1 MGDSEKKAVD
11 ETRKLNDQL
20 KKTGQEGSE
29 SAKKVGNEM
38 NNITS
43 LAKSGAGLL
52 AGFFAVSSLVAF
64 KDRLVETTIK
74 FEGYSKAIQ
83 FGSGSAEN
91 FAKNQQ
97 FLNDL
102 IQKYGLG
109 LASTTE
115 AYKSFFNASTLAGQS
130 QAETNRQFE
139 AVTKAGTVLKLTTDQ
154 MQGAFLALG
163 QMMSKGTVQAEE
175 LRGQLGE
182 RIPGAFSIMAKAL
195 NVNERQ
201 LNKMLEQGQVLS
213 KDALPKFAAELEKT
227 FGKDAEKNLNGLVNA
242 QNRFNSSIDGL
253 VLAIGTR
260 LEPFLRG
267 SYELAA
273 GIANQLKRLYDPLGA
288 SFEKGAQAGKKASEE
303 ALKIAIVNQN
313 AKLRGLQREFDL
325 QSILFSLDG
334 KMSALEQ
341 VELDKTTRKYE
352 LEKKFRDG
360 LMVNL
365 TRFQEEKK
373 IKEEIVDLSEV
384 QLKALK
390 EQYDA
395 KLKLLDIEK
404 RISDINIEVTTERE
418 DERTLKLLEN
428 AENFGKQ
435 KLVIDKKYA
444 ALGVVAAQDNAKLQT
459 AIVKKQGNDVK
470 VELKKQ
476 RDGFRDAEEK
486 YDEEQFKAGKKSLI
500 ARGKFEEE
508 SQKVVYSEKLKA
520 IERNKFLNEI
530 DINNEISSESVKN
543 EKLILNEIA
552 ANEDIIKANEE
563 AANAGVKSALDAN
576 DKILADN
583 AELYRKLKLLRKKD
597 LDDQKK
603 KDAEKAAITQASIDL
618 AAQTTNNLFN
628 LQSQYAAN
636 DFARKQKQFDEEV
649 RLADGNVQK
658 LTEIE
663 ERRRAAEKEYREK
676 EFRANQAQAIAN
688 VIFNTAPIIAQ
699 YLAKVVTAPLAII
712 AAAAATA
719 QIGFILAQPVPEF
732 AEGTKGKAFKGK
744 AIVGEKGTELV
755 TTLSGKQYYTPPT
768 ATLAQF
774 DEPVHITPNHLLG
787 LNDKYLSSQY
797 FNNSSKKDTSGMQIV
812 TELGEIKRELRSLP
826 VAAIS
831 LDEKG
836 FMKKVRTPNRSTTIL
851 NNRFKN

>member
-1 MGDSEKKAVD
+1 LSTLSQNNIVVNYVLNDDQVNKAKTAYDKLTDAEKKAVD

-52 AGFFAVSSLVAF
+52 AGFFAVGSLVAF
-64 KDRLVETTIK
+64 KDRLIETTIK

-213 KDALPKFAAELEKT
+213 RDALPKFAAELEKT
-227 FGKDAEKNLNGLVNA
+227 FGKDAEKNLNGMVNS
-242 QNRFNSSIDGL
+242 QNRFNNSIDQL
-253 VLAIGTR
+253 VLAIGTK
-260 LEPFLRG
+260 LQPFLQG
-267 SYELAA
+267 AYDLAA
-273 GIANQLKRLYDPLGA
+273 GIATQLAGIGQAAKKETTENIALKKTESDIAKKILDISIQQGVFIERKRA
-288 SFEKGAQAGKKASEE
+288 ASELLLE
-303 ALKIAIVNQN
+303 IDTKIKKQQDISIDARISKDQIALK
-313 AKLRGLQREFDL
+313 K
-325 QSILFSLDG
+325 S
-334 KMSALEQ
+334 
-341 VELDKTTRKYE
+341 
-352 LEKKFRDG
+352 
-360 LMVNL
+360 
-365 TRFQEEKK
+365 EEKLAILYAEEK
-373 IKEEIVDLSEV
+373 LLTQIAGVEIKNLKAKEPLTDAE
-384 QLKALK
+384 LKALK
-390 EQYDA
+390 AQYDA
-395 KLKLLDIEK
+395 RLGLLALEKQERELRGKLANDPNAGLTAELKFLEDKLALQEQFAAKGVKISQTEITITKEQQAIAKKDYEAALMQNYKDTTDNEDAKEKAKKASMDRTLEMTKDYAKFSKDISDKSTQDEINNIEK
-404 RISDINIEVTTERE
+404 TARIR
-418 DERTLKLLEN
+418 
-428 AENFGKQ
+428 
-435 KLVIDKKYA
+435 
-444 ALGVVAAQDNAKLQT
+444 
-459 AIVKKQGNDVK
+459 
-470 VELKKQ
+470 
-476 RDGFRDAEEK
+476 RDAEEARAK
-486 YDEEQFKAGKKSLI
+486 YE
-500 ARGKFEEE
+500 
-508 SQKVVYSEKLKA
+508 
-520 IERNKFLNEI
+520 
-530 DINNEISSESVKN
+530 
-543 EKLILNEIA
+543 
-552 ANEDIIKANEE
+552 
-563 AANAGVKSALDAN
+563 
-576 DKILADN
+576 
-583 AELYRKLKLLRKKD
+583 
-597 LDDQKK
+597 KK
-603 KDAEKAAITQASIDL
+603 KDDERNDIIQASFDL
-618 AAQTTNNLFN
+618 AADTTNNLFN

-712 AAAAATA
+712 AAGAATA

-797 FNNSSKKDTSGMQIV
+797 FNTSSKTDSSGMQIV
-812 TELGEIKRELRSLP
+812 TKLEAIENGLKNMP

>member
-1 MGDSEKKAVD
+1 MSTLSQNNIVVNYVLNDDQVNKAKTAYDKLTDAEKKAVD

-52 AGFFAVSSLVAF
+52 AGFFAVSSIQAF
-64 KDRLVETTIK
+64 GKSVFNVTAEFEKMQAVLKNTLGSNSAAMLSMETIK
-74 FEGYSKAIQ
+74 
-83 FGSGSAEN
+83 N
-91 FAKNQQ
+91 FAKTTPFSVQELTASFVKLANQGFKPNIDQ
-97 FLNDL
+97 MKRLGDLASSTGKTFDQLTEAIIDAQVGEFERLKEFGVRAQKQGDLVKFTFKGVETQTQFTNQAIREYILSLGDLNGVSGASAAISETLGGKVNNLGDAWDNFLNKIGTL
-102 IQKYGLG
+102 LKPVL
-109 LASTTE
+109 TE
-115 AYKSFFNASTLAGQS
+115 ALTVT
-130 QAETNRQFE
+130 AEFMDGINNLFGKGKTDAERF
-139 AVTKAGTVLKLTTDQ
+139 AGTELQTYKAYQKSVINLTDDQLIAFVSKQKESLNTAQKDFIKYSKEANKL
-154 MQGAFLALG
+154 G
-163 QMMSKGTVQAEE
+163 
-175 LRGQLGE
+175 
-182 RIPGAFSIMAKAL
+182 KATR
-195 NVNERQ
+195 E
-201 LNKMLEQGQVLS
+201 
-213 KDALPKFAAELEKT
+213 AAELG
-227 FGKDAEKNLNGLVNA
+227 FGSKEIADAA
-242 QNRFNSSIDGL
+242 
-253 VLAIGTR
+253 
-260 LEPFLRG
+260 
-267 SYELAA
+267 
-273 GIANQLKRLYDPLGA
+273 
-288 SFEKGAQAGKKASEE
+288 KASE
-303 ALKIAIVNQN
+303 AANQDIAAAKGRIAAAEEQI
-313 AKLRGLQREFDL
+313 KLREIATASVTQ
-325 QSILFSLDG
+325 QKVSLSD
-334 KMSALEQ
+334 AE
-341 VELDKTTRKYE
+341 
-352 LEKKFRDG
+352 
-360 LMVNL
+360 
-365 TRFQEEKK
+365 
-373 IKEEIVDLSEV
+373 
-384 QLKALK
+384 LKALK

-404 RISDINIEVTTERE
+404 RIADINIEVTTERE
-418 DERTLKLLEN
+418 DERTIKLLEN

-444 ALGVVAAQDNAKLQT
+444 ALGVVAAQDDAKLQT
-459 AIVKKQGNDVK
+459 AIVKKQENDIT
-470 VELKKQ
+470 VEIKKQ
-476 RDGFRDAEEK
+476 REEREKARADYEKKLADDEADSAKKLLKIRNDAEDARAEHEMKSIKDLEKVRRDAEEARAK
-486 YDEEQFKAGKKSLI
+486 YEKKLEQDKQELI
-500 ARGKFEEE
+500 
-508 SQKVVYSEKLKA
+508 
-520 IERNKFLNEI
+520 
-530 DINNEISSESVKN
+530 
-543 EKLILNEIA
+543 
-552 ANEDIIKANEE
+552 
-563 AANAGVKSALDAN
+563 
-576 DKILADN
+576 
-583 AELYRKLKLLRKKD
+583 
-597 LDDQKK
+597 
-603 KDAEKAAITQASIDL
+603 QASFDL
-618 AAQTTNNLFN
+618 AADTTNALFD

-797 FNNSSKKDTSGMQIV
+797 FNNSGKKDTSGMQIV
-812 TELGEIKRELRSLP
+812 TKLEAIENGLKNMP

>member
-1 MGDSEKKAVD
+1 
-11 ETRKLNDQL
+11 
-20 KKTGQEGSE
+20 
-29 SAKKVGNEM
+29 
-38 NNITS
+38 
-43 LAKSGAGLL
+43 
-52 AGFFAVSSLVAF
+52 
-64 KDRLVETTIK
+64 
-74 FEGYSKAIQ
+74 
-83 FGSGSAEN
+83 
-91 FAKNQQ
+91 
-97 FLNDL
+97 
-102 IQKYGLG
+102 
-109 LASTTE
+109 
-115 AYKSFFNASTLAGQS
+115 
-130 QAETNRQFE
+130 
-139 AVTKAGTVLKLTTDQ
+139 
-154 MQGAFLALG
+154 
-163 QMMSKGTVQAEE
+163 
-175 LRGQLGE
+175 
-182 RIPGAFSIMAKAL
+182 
-195 NVNERQ
+195 
-201 LNKMLEQGQVLS
+201 
-213 KDALPKFAAELEKT
+213 
-227 FGKDAEKNLNGLVNA
+227 
-242 QNRFNSSIDGL
+242 
-253 VLAIGTR
+253 
-260 LEPFLRG
+260 
-267 SYELAA
+267 
-273 GIANQLKRLYDPLGA
+273 LGA